1 MVKYDEMD
9 LYIIGM
15 VEKWK
20 KPIIERYNKLQDT
33 MDKIISNSDNVLYY
47 EQDFEDVTY
56 DFDFMVTFK
65 NNDHIYEDIYKLKK
79 NIETK
84 TVLYVKLL
92 DEQIEDALLDEAEE
106 EIVIDYY
113 CNIICRR

>member
-1 MVKYDEMD
+1 MVEYDVMD
-9 LYIIGM
+9 LHIIGM
-15 VEKWK
+15 IEKWK

-33 MDKIISNSDNVLYY
+33 MDEIISNSNNVLYY
-47 EQDFEDVTY
+47 EQDFEDVAY
-56 DFDFMVTFK
+56 DFDFMVTFE

-79 NIETK
+79 TIETK